1 MLMTTKAN
9 RYAHALIKA
18 RAGGTLHPLLTD
30 DGKLTLDDGY
40 DIARSLLNIRIANGE
55 TPVGRRI
62 GFSNERVRQ
71 RYGKSGP
78 ITTPI
83 WSTLFDSSVEY
94 AMDNHAL
101 HSLSKSQLPR
111 IEPHLVFKLARTPD
125 ADCTLLELADC
136 LEWMAHGLEV
146 VVSPYKAWA
155 FDAPDAVAAFGLSR
169 KLIVGEPRMLSRQG
183 RHQLPDVLAAATLSL
198 SKMTAADSGI
208 AGAGLGRE
216 LMGSPLHALHALHR
230 ELHQPAGMRE
240 NAEPDE
246 APQLSRTEQQLSGFG
261 PLQAGEVIATGS
273 WTDAMPVKR
282 GEVWASAFAQLN
294 LPGLSLSF
302 S

>member
-18 RAGGTLHPLLTD
+18 RAGGTLHPLITD
-30 DGKLTLDDGY
+30 DDKLTLDDAY
-40 DIARSLLNIRIANGE
+40 DIARSLLNIRIAQGE

-62 GFSNERVRQ
+62 GFSNDRVRA
-71 RYGKSGP
+71 RYGKTEA
-78 ITTPI
+78 ITAPI

-101 HSLSKSQLPR
+101 HSLTKAQQPR
-111 IEPHLVFKLARTPD
+111 IEPHLVFKLARTPAAD
-125 ADCTLLELADC
+125 ATLLELADC

-146 VVSPYKAWA
+146 VVSPYKGWA

-183 RHQLPDVLAAATLSL
+183 RHHLPSVLAAATLSL
-198 SKMTAADSGI
+198 SKMTTNDSTLAA
-208 AGAGLGRE
+208 AGFGLE
-216 LMGSPLHALHALHR
+216 LMGSPLHALHAVHR
-230 ELHQPAGMRE
+230 
-240 NAEPDE
+240 
-246 APQLSRTEQQLSGFG
+246 QLQLQQEFA
-261 PLQAGEVIATGS
+261 PLQAGEIVATGS
-273 WTDAMPVKR
+273 WTDALPVKR